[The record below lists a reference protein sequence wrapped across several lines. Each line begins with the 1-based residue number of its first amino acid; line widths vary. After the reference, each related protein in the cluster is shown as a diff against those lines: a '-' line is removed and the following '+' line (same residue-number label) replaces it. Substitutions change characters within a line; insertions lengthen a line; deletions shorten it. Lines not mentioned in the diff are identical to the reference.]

1 MKLVRDRMRRF
12 FVASCLLI
20 LLSSFFRVDPVYSQP
35 SGAGQAEVHLPV
47 QAIVLRADRSVTVR
61 IPLGSDQP
69 LSRMFREGGY
79 VWSVF
84 RQGDTRGAG
93 QVLGQCEHLSIGDT
107 ATDVLVTSYDP
118 DVPLSSIRVGD
129 LVSVTIQPPV
139 AHLPLIFEVAS
150 FAITFLD
157 EDGQP
162 LYSIHDVLADPT
174 EQYQEGMFLRM
185 LAIIHGTAEQL
196 RPVADSD
203 STFIV
208 PMPGGRFKGLSLL
221 DAMATS
227 DEDDLKAFLQFVRAF
242 PAKYMGNTWNVDETF
257 ATWVLNETPIGSR
270 DLLDVLLASES
281 NAAFADAVN
290 TYRSDI
296 EYGGFLLDWTS
307 SAETSAMNGDIET
320 ARTVNSVARVVAE
333 QLSDT
338 LALGWQAFTSGRI
351 AEMELRYDWAEDRYA
366 SSVNLFR
373 AIGETRGESFAQNNH
388 GGVLYS
394 LGRFEEALHS
404 YDLAEALK
412 ARRMESDSSSD
423 VLESMAY
430 TVAGKGS
437 VLAATGDLQKALE
450 AYQRSES
457 LYRDAGALSSTA
469 WALTRSADV
478 LGRLGENEAALS
490 NLEKSARIYR
500 EAGDSAGLADALDAT
515 GYQLSNSGRFHE
527 SLKKYEQAYAIHL
540 AQGDKQDAGFSQSN
554 LGQVYWSLG
563 DYFNAEK
570 AHRLAILLR
579 EEAEDRP
586 GQAYSWHKL
595 GEMFSESGDPG
606 SALEAF
612 DRAASIY
619 RELGERESLAE
630 VLISFGDVYKGQKSW
645 NQALERYQEALEIF
659 RGNGAR
665 DGVGTALYNI
675 GDTYYG
681 DGQYEK
687 AREWF
692 GESLQTR
699 KETGDRANQIY
710 SHTGLGLAVWNLRD
724 YDGARE
730 HFNQALTLAEELNS
744 RSDVAWCYGV
754 MGRVSSMQGEYEAA
768 LAEYSKALEIY
779 RKTGERTPETNVLLG
794 IGDILVQQGNFE
806 EGLEQFN
813 KGLKIATQ
821 INNRSGV
828 ADALRSIAGVHL
840 LLGDFDQAIR
850 TDEKSLQISREVE
863 NPWGIASSYTGLGN
877 TFNAMGNYR
886 QAVDYYRQADSI
898 FYSLGDT
905 LGRATPL
912 NNVGT
917 VYYFQGDYEK
927 ALDQFNRVLGIL
939 RAAGQEDEFLAIVI
953 SNIGEVYYEQGR
965 YEDAE
970 TWLEQSLELARD
982 LGARRMSASTLT
994 ILAKS
999 LMAQDQLDEAAATG
1013 REALELAEEIGE
1025 QEQRVEING
1034 VMGELAMRRGDV
1046 AAAERYLGKSVEV
1059 ADHINSFKYLWRP
1072 LYFLGI
1078 LNRDRGDREKA
1089 VAALERSVETIESLR
1104 ARVAGGEAAQKLFAS
1119 DKAKVRVYEA
1129 LIALLVEAGD
1139 IERALGYLERS
1150 SSEDLRS
1157 RFKSLDPSFADPEKR
1172 KILEQDREMKARI
1185 DNLASQLSA
1194 ERGEEGGGSTGK
1206 IERLKEIISI
1216 AENDYIKFVNET
1228 VREQPELRN
1237 YFSAGVNPI
1246 ELRQRKQKIPSDVA
1260 VVSYLLGERQIFT
1273 FVATADTVVAR
1284 VLSVE
1289 RLDVE
1294 SKVRK
1299 LYRSVVTPDRVDDFV
1314 VASSDLYDLLIAP
1327 IEDRI
1332 GAYDKL
1338 AIIPSGDLHYV
1349 PFATLRPNEPDA
1361 SYLAEQHTVFYV
1373 SDLGVFLDDQ
1383 GSASDLRLVAFGNA
1397 DGTLPNAEQEVRDI
1411 AAIYPESK
1419 IYVREQATEKKAKNF
1434 PHGYNALHFATHG
1447 NLDYRHFENSWL
1459 TLSADSSSSEDGRLT
1474 LEEIWA
1480 ITNLVDCKL
1489 VTLSAC
1495 NTAVSDEVVEGW
1507 PINPAN
1513 AFLQVGVPR
1522 VIATLWQVDDEAT
1535 AQLMKTFYE
1544 LLPEHGAAES
1554 LRLAQ
1559 ARLRSSPD
1567 YAEPYYWGPF
1577 VLLGDWR

>member
-1 MKLVRDRMRRF
+1 MRRSFVVLCLLPVLLFLVRTHP
-12 FVASCLLI
+12 LH
-20 LLSSFFRVDPVYSQP
+20 SQP
-35 SGAGQAEVHLPV
+35 SGPGQVEVHLPV
-47 QAIVLRADRSVTVR
+47 QAIVLRAEQSLKVR
-61 IPLGSDQP
+61 IPLGSEQP
-69 LSRMFREGGY
+69 IARMFRGGGY
-79 VWSVF
+79 VWSVA
-84 RQGDTRGAG
+84 RPGDSRGAG
-93 QVLGQCEHLSIGDT
+93 LVLGECGQLSIGDT
-107 ATDVLVTSYDP
+107 ATDVVVRPYDASI
-118 DVPLSSIRVGD
+118 PLSSIRVGD
-129 LVSVTIQPPV
+129 LVSITLEVPE
-139 AHLPLIFEVAS
+139 AGLPLIFDIAS
-150 FAITFLD
+150 LAIIFLGD
-157 EDGQP
+157 DGLP
-162 LYSIHDVLADPT
+162 LYSVQDILADPSDK
-174 EQYQEGMFLRM
+174 YQAGVFQRM
-185 LAIIHGTAEQL
+185 LNIIHGTAEQL

-203 STFIV
+203 STFIT
-208 PMPGGRFKGLSLL
+208 PMTGGRFRGLSLL
-221 DAMATS
+221 DAMERA
-227 DEDDLKAFLQFVRAF
+227 DEEDLKAFLKFVRAY
-242 PAKYMGNTWNVDETF
+242 PAKYMGNTWKTDETF

-270 DLLDVLLASES
+270 DLLDVLFASES

-307 SAETSAMNGDIET
+307 GAETRAMNGDIET
-320 ARTVNSVARVVAE
+320 ARNVNSVALVVAE
-333 QLSDT
+333 QLRDT

-351 AEMELRYDWAEDRYA
+351 AEMELRYDWAEDHYA
-366 SSVNLFR
+366 SAVNLFR
-373 AIGETRGESFAQNNH
+373 AIGEIRGESFAQNNH

-412 ARRMESDSSSD
+412 ARRMEADSSSD
-423 VLESMAY
+423 ALGSMAY

-437 VLAATGDLQKALE
+437 VLAAMGDIQKALA
-450 AYQRSES
+450 AYQRAES
-457 LYRDAGALSSTA
+457 LYRDAGALSNAA
-469 WALTRSADV
+469 WALTRSADM
-478 LGRLGENEAALS
+478 LGRLGENEEALS
-490 NLEKSARIYR
+490 YLEKSVRIYR

-515 GYQLSNSGRFHE
+515 GYQLSSSGRFHE

-540 AQGDKQDAGFSQSN
+540 AGGDRKDAGFSQSN

-606 SALEAF
+606 SALDAYEK
-612 DRAASIY
+612 AASVY
-619 RELGERESLAE
+619 RDLGEQNQLAE
-630 VLISFGDVYKGQKSW
+630 VLLSTGDVYRSQKSW
-645 NQALERYQEALEIF
+645 SPALERYQEALEIF
-659 RGNGAR
+659 QGSGAE

-675 GDTYYG
+675 GDTYYS

-687 AREWF
+687 ARELF
-692 GESLQTR
+692 GQSLEVR
-699 KETGDRANQIY
+699 EKIGDRENQIY

-730 HFNQALTLAEELNS
+730 HFNKALNLAEELNS

-754 MGRVSSMQGEYEAA
+754 MGRVSSMQGEYETA
-768 LAEYSKALEIY
+768 LAEYTKALEIY

-813 KGLKIATQ
+813 SGLKIATQ
-821 INNRSGV
+821 INNRSGI
-828 ADALRSIAGVHL
+828 ADALRYIAGVYL

-850 TDEKSLQISREVE
+850 TDGKSLQISREVD
-863 NPWGIASSYTGLGN
+863 NPWGIASSFTGLGN
-877 TFNAMGNYR
+877 TYNAMGNYR
-886 QAVDYYRQADSI
+886 EAVDYYRRADSI
-898 FYSLGDT
+898 FHSLGDT

-912 NNVGT
+912 NNIGT
-917 VYYFQGDYEK
+917 VYFFQGDYEK

-965 YEDAE
+965 YDDAE

-982 LGARRMSASTLT
+982 VGARRMSASTLA
-994 ILAKS
+994 ILVKS
-999 LMAQDQLDEAAATG
+999 LMARNQLEEAAIRG
-1013 REALELAEEIGE
+1013 QKALELTDEIGE
-1025 QEQRVEING
+1025 QEQLVEING

-1046 AAAERYLGKSVEV
+1046 TAAERYLRKAVEIG
-1059 ADHINSFKYLWRP
+1059 DRIHSSKYLWRP
-1072 LYFLGI
+1072 LYYLGI
-1078 LNRDRGDREKA
+1078 LNRDRGDREQA
-1089 VAALERSVETIESLR
+1089 ITILERSVETIEGLR
-1104 ARVAGGEAAQKLFAS
+1104 ARVAGGEASQKLFAS
-1119 DKAKVRVYEA
+1119 DKAKVQVYEA
-1129 LIALLVEAGD
+1129 LIALLIEAGD
-1139 IERALGYLERS
+1139 TERALGYLERS

-1185 DNLASQLSA
+1185 DNLASQLAA
-1194 ERGEEGGGSTGK
+1194 ERNEEGGGSSGK
-1206 IERLKEIISI
+1206 IERLQEIISI

-1260 VVSYLLGERQIFT
+1260 VVSYLLGERQLFT
-1273 FVATADTVVAR
+1273 FVATSDTVVAR

-1294 SKVRK
+1294 SKVHK
-1299 LYRSVVTPDRVDDFV
+1299 LYKSVVTPDRVDDFV
-1314 VASSDLYDLLIAP
+1314 VASSDLYDLLVAP

-1349 PFATLRPNEPDA
+1349 PFATLRPSEPGA
-1361 SYLAEQHTVFYV
+1361 SYLAEQHTIFYV

-1397 DGTLPNAEQEVRDI
+1397 DGTLPNAEQEVNDI
-1411 AAIYPESK
+1411 AAIYPDSK
-1419 IYVREQATEKKAKNF
+1419 VYVREQATEQKAKHF
-1434 PHGYNALHFATHG
+1434 PQGYNALHFATHG

-1459 TLSADSSSSEDGRLT
+1459 TLSADSSSDEDGRLT

-1522 VIATLWQVDDEAT
+1522 VIATLWQVDDKAT
-1535 AQLMKTFYE
+1535 ARLMTSFYE

-1554 LRLAQ
+1554 LRRAQ
-1559 ARLRSSPD
+1559 ESLRSDPA
-1567 YAEPYYWGPF
+1567 YVHPYYWGPF